1 MGFLDW
7 NDSYSLGIAEID
19 MQHKKLVFLIVKL
32 YEAMSQAKANDVVG
46 TILNELV
53 MYTKTH
59 FSTEEKYFA
68 KFAYVDKANHEL
80 EHKKFV
86 AKINDFKEKF
96 DSGKV
101 GVSIQLM
108 NFLKDWLVHHIMKTD
123 RQYVACFQQNG
134 LR

>member
-19 MQHKKLVFLIVKL
+19 MQHKKLVALIVKL
-32 YEAMSQAKANDVVG
+32 YEAMSKAKANDVVG
-46 TILNELV
+46 SILTELV

-59 FSTEEKYFA
+59 FTTEEKYFA
-68 KFAYVDKANHEL
+68 QFAYVNKANHEL
-80 EHKKFV
+80 EHQKFV
-86 AKINDFKEKF
+86 SKINDFKEKF

-123 RQYVACFQQNG
+123 KQYVECFKNNG